1 MIIYD
6 KYGVDGWTKYWDAL
20 RRFINAEIS
29 REEMEAV
36 VRFYLPKVSV
46 MQSYILCF
54 GIYH

>member
-46 MQSYILCF
+46 MQSYIL
-54 GIYH
+54 